1 MTFGNWKR
9 LLINGVIV
17 IALSIGVSTWQSSNL
32 ISDKKSAP
40 QFTLPTISGL
50 NVSLN
55 DFAGKRVLLYFFAP
69 WCKICDLSISNLN
82 WLKSLRGEESLN
94 LLAVALSYDDINSIK
109 SFIKRNN
116 INVPVLIGT
125 SKIINSYRINA
136 FPTIYVV
143 NETGEIYSSTV
154 GYTSILSLLL
164 RTL

>member
-109 SFIKRNN
+109 SFIKR
-116 INVPVLIGT
+116 L
-125 SKIINSYRINA
+125 
-136 FPTIYVV
+136 
-143 NETGEIYSSTV
+143 
-154 GYTSILSLLL
+154 LS
-164 RTL
+164 